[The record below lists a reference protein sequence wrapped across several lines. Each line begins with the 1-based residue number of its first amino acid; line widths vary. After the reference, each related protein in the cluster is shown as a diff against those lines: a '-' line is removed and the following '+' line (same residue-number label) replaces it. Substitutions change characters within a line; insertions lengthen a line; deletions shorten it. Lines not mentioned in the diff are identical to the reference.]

1 MALKIGLMVPGNN
14 TTRERE
20 LLAWMPQGATCI
32 TLRIARGRG
41 TLTLAD
47 IPAYVADAKAM
58 AAEFADRGID
68 VVVYGCT
75 AAGILAGPARDAE
88 IASSLAAI
96 TRCPT
101 VTTASAMVTCLI
113 AEQAHD
119 IAVVTPYSDAVNEQ
133 LKSFLAH
140 SDIRVRRM
148 SSFGAATVD
157 ELAAI
162 QPDAV
167 AALARKTMGDD
178 CDALFIACSQLPTY
192 SILGA
197 LQEELRR
204 PVWSSIKA
212 TAWQGQEVL
221 RLKAE
226 GQRLRRKGGT

>member
-14 TTRERE
+14 TTMEPE
-20 LLAWMPQGATCI
+20 LLAWMPQAATCI
-32 TLRIARGRG
+32 TLRIPRGRG
-41 TLTLAD
+41 TLALAD
-47 IPAYVADAKAM
+47 IPAYVAKGKAM

-68 VVVYGCT
+68 VVVSGCT

-88 IASSLAAI
+88 IASALAEI

-119 IAVVTPYSDAVNEQ
+119 IALVTPYSDPVNER

-162 QPDAV
+162 QPHAV

-192 SILGA
+192 SILGG

-212 TAWQGQEVL
+212 TAWEAKKTLGIQGLQAGSD
-221 RLKAE
+221 R
-226 GQRLRRKGGT
+226 